1 MVIMQIQQPV
11 IESTYF
17 DVTDFNAVSKKL
29 LQIKDGTFG
38 FERQISNGKIV
49 NRVIAPFYIKNELQ
63 QSDSKIPIFDEKSQE
78 NTHFYHVLLK
88 NNDLF
93 PIFLS
98 NYNCLFDDLY
108 LENEQDKIIL
118 QLLVKYDSSNWQE
131 KAIDQ
136 NDCYLSGVD
145 NPSKSKFG
153 QLLQTKVISFLDKVS
168 NQSSEHDANKLIENK
183 ILEQGYLCELRIIV
197 QSNDPI
203 PTIHYIQDILNHYTH
218 LNSLIIYEDKQ
229 PFNLTDFSL
238 SSDSFHLSESEVIS
252 LIHTPV
258 QQSVSV
264 PTIQSTN
271 PIPQEDK
278 IEDIPVISQNDLQR
292 ALRQVGIFSPN
303 QKLNHSNNQIGNNM
317 QLISMA
323 IPKGKTFTQF
333 VKQTDNISAALG
345 RDISIVKGKDPN
357 TLTFLLPLEHRKII
371 YLDTLINSPK
381 FKQYAQ
387 SHPLPLAIGL
397 NLYDKPVFEDLTE
410 SPHMLIAGATLSG
423 KSVFLNSIITTLL
436 KVKKQNELQISIVD
450 PKMVE
455 FNEYKNHPNVEVI
468 TDMQK
473 ANQKLKSLIDEMER
487 RYLLMSTHHVKNIK
501 EYNLNYAPV
510 PYIVCVIDEYYDLY
524 LQDNNVENSIAR
536 LGQKARAAGIHLIVA
551 TQRPDKDVLTGV
563 IKTNLTSK
571 ISFHLGNNNEYKT
584 VFGKGIPFNNLMG
597 NGDGV
602 MNWITEA
609 DEFIRFQAP
618 VVRESND
625 NANQVQT
632 PLEKLKS
639 LIGNTGE
646 TRIKE
651 LQKMMG
657 IRINDVSNLM
667 KQLVGERLLVKTNRG
682 YEIVEDEKEED
693 VQD

>member
-1 MVIMQIQQPV
+1 MQLQQSI

-17 DVTDFNAVSKKL
+17 DITDFNTVSRKL

-38 FERQISNGKIV
+38 FERQIVNGKVI
-49 NRVIAPFYIKNELQ
+49 NQIIAPYYFKNELK
-63 QSDSKIPIFDEKSQE
+63 QSNSKTTTFDEKSQK

-108 LENEQDKIIL
+108 LENDQDRITL
-118 QLLVKYDSSNWQE
+118 QLLVKYDSSNWQD
-131 KAIDQ
+131 KAIEQ
-136 NDCYLSGVD
+136 NDCYLSGVN

-168 NQSSEHDANKLIENK
+168 SQKSEHDANQFIENK
-183 ILEQGYLCELRIIV
+183 ILEQGYLCELRVIV
-197 QSNDPI
+197 QSNDPTL
-203 PTIHYIQDILNHYTH
+203 TIDYIQDILNHYTH
-218 LNSLIIYEDKQ
+218 LNSLIIYEDNE
-229 PFNLTDFSL
+229 PFDLTDFTL
-238 SSDSFHLSESEVIS
+238 SSNNFHLSESEVIS
-252 LIHTPV
+252 LIQTPV
-258 QQSVSV
+258 QKS
-264 PTIQSTN
+264 
-271 PIPQEDK
+271 IPVQPYNHVQKEDK
-278 IEDIPVISQNDLQR
+278 IEDSPVSSQNDLQR
-292 ALRQVGIFSPN
+292 ALCQVGIFSPN
-303 QKLNHSNNQIGNNM
+303 QKINHCDNQIGNNM
-317 QLISMA
+317 QLISIA

-333 VKQTDNISAALG
+333 IKQTDNISAALG
-345 RDISIVKGKDPN
+345 RDVSIVKGKDPN
-357 TLTFLLPLEHRKII
+357 TLTFLLPLEHRKTV
-371 YLDTLINSPK
+371 YLDTLINSSE

-387 SHPLPLAIGL
+387 SHSLPLAIGL
-397 NLYDKPVFEDLTE
+397 DLYDKPIFEDLTE

-436 KVKKQNELQISIVD
+436 KVKKQNELKISVVD

-455 FNEYKNHPNVEVI
+455 FNEYKNYSNVEVI

-473 ANQKLKSLIDEMER
+473 ANQKLNNLIIEMER
-487 RYLLMSTHHVKNIK
+487 RYTLMCSHHVKNIK

-510 PYIVCVIDEYYDLY
+510 PYVVCVIDEYYDLY
-524 LQDNNVENSIAR
+524 LQDNNVENTIAR

-584 VFGKGIPFNNLMG
+584 VFGKGIPFKNLMG

-618 VVRESND
+618 VVREGND

-632 PLEKLKS
+632 PSEKLKS

-657 IRINDVSNLM
+657 IRINDVSDLM
-667 KQLVGERLLVKTNRG
+667 KQLVNEGFLVKTNRG
-682 YEIVEDEKEED
+682 YEIVENDKE
-693 VQD
+693 

>member
-1 MVIMQIQQPV
+1 MIIMQIQQSV

-17 DVTDFNAVSKKL
+17 DVTDFNTLSRKL
-29 LQIKDGTFG
+29 LQIQDGVFG
-38 FERQISNGKIV
+38 FERQIVNGKVTNHI
-49 NRVIAPFYIKNELQ
+49 IAPYYLKNELK
-63 QSDSKIPIFDEKSQE
+63 QSDSKIPNFNEKSQE

-98 NYNCLFDDLY
+98 NNNCLFDDLY
-108 LENEQDKIIL
+108 LENEQDKIVL

-136 NDCYLSGVD
+136 NDCYLSGVN

-168 NQSSEHDANKLIENK
+168 NQSSEHDANKFVENK

-203 PTIHYIQDILNHYTH
+203 PTVDYIQDILNHYTH

-229 PFNLTDFSL
+229 SFDLTNFVLPSN
-238 SSDSFHLSESEVIS
+238 SFHLSESEVIS
-252 LIHTPV
+252 LIQIPV
-258 QQSVSV
+258 QKSV
-264 PTIQSTN
+264 PVIQPYNFS
-271 PIPQEDK
+271 QKEDK
-278 IEDIPVISQNDLQR
+278 IEDSPISSQNDLQR

-303 QKLNHSNNQIGNNM
+303 QKVNRCDNQIGNNM

-345 RDISIVKGKDPN
+345 RDISIVKGRDPN
-357 TLTFLLPLEHRKII
+357 TLTFLLPLEHRKPV
-371 YLDTLINSPK
+371 YLDTLINSPE
-381 FKQYAQ
+381 FKQYSQ
-387 SHPLPLAIGL
+387 SHNLPLVIGL

-436 KVKKQNELQISIVD
+436 KVKKQNELKISVVD

-455 FNEYKNHPNVEVI
+455 FNEYKNYSNVEVI
-468 TDMQK
+468 TNMQK
-473 ANQKLKSLIDEMER
+473 ANQKLKNLIDEMEK
-487 RYLLMSTHHVKNIK
+487 RYTLMSTHHVKNIK

-602 MNWITEA
+602 MNWITEV

-618 VVRESND
+618 VVRESNN

-632 PLEKLKS
+632 LSEKLKS
-639 LIGNTGE
+639 LISNTGE

-657 IRINDVSNLM
+657 IRINDVSDLM
-667 KQLVGERLLVKTNRG
+667 KQLVSEGFLVKTNRG
-682 YEIVEDEKEED
+682 YEIVEDEEEEYS
-693 VQD
+693 QD